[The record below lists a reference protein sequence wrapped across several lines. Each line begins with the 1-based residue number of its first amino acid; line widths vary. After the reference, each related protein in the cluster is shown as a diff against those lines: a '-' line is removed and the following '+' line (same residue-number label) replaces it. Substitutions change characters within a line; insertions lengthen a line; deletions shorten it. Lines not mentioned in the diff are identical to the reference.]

1 MNEVPWEQIL
11 KKLDT
16 IIKLLAANSF
26 KDKDLNEKVLLM
38 SKLDLQPKEIA
49 ELLGKTPNSIRVM
62 LSRMRKKKYFN

>member
-1 MNEVPWEQIL
+1 MNEIPWEQIL

-62 LSRMRKKKYFN
+62 LSRMRKRK

>member
-11 KKLDT
+11 KKIDT

-62 LSRMRKKKYFN
+62 LSRMRKKK

>member
-62 LSRMRKKKYFN
+62 LSRMRKKK

>member
-1 MNEVPWEQIL
+1 MNEVPWEKIL

-62 LSRMRKKKYFN
+62 LSRMRKKK